1 MKKFLL
7 IFGLAAVILTGCA
20 HKKADKLK
28 GKKEEIT
35 TNLPIISQAEKQ
47 EVITKKLVF
56 PKDEQGIQS
65 SQIITYQGKR
75 FIKVIMER
83 ITPTDD
89 SIKNAIK
96 EVGLEE
102 TQRLLDESMQ
112 KDTDYTQ
119 AKTVAG
125 FTGTVQI
132 LNENELKITSTYDFD
147 NLDIE
152 KALTLN
158 YFKNSNLKEMTKM
171 PPEEYINNLLINGAE
186 EQQ

>member
-20 HKKADKLK
+20 HKKADKPK

-35 TNLPIISQAEKQ
+35 TNLPIISQA
-47 EVITKKLVF
+47 
-56 PKDEQGIQS
+56 
-65 SQIITYQGKR
+65 
-75 FIKVIMER
+75 
-83 ITPTDD
+83 PTDD

-132 LNENELKITSTYDFD
+132 LNENEMKITSTYDFD

-171 PPEEYINNLLINGAE
+171 PPEEYINNLLMNGAE

>member
-20 HKKADKLK
+20 HKKADKPK

-83 ITPTDD
+83 ITATDD

-96 EVGLEE
+96 EVGLEDFWMNQCKRIR
-102 TQRLLDESMQ
+102 TILKQKLLLVSLEPFRFLM
-112 KDTDYTQ
+112 
-119 AKTVAG
+119 
-125 FTGTVQI
+125 
-132 LNENELKITSTYDFD
+132 
-147 NLDIE
+147 
-152 KALTLN
+152 
-158 YFKNSNLKEMTKM
+158 KM
-171 PPEEYINNLLINGAE
+171 N
-186 EQQ
+186 